1 MPRALGEQPVP
12 PRSNPPY
19 PVLITTVS
27 LPQACPTSFQP
38 TRTAAHCRHTI
49 IDQFINNN
57 NNNIAFCPKQ
67 VGAINSS
74 SQEKNGTLSAETPAT
89 AISPLGYWS
98 IGEIEYIMLFG

>member
-1 MPRALGEQPVP
+1 VP

-49 IDQFINNN
+49 IDQFIIIIN

-74 SQEKNGTLSAETPAT
+74 SQEKNGTPKALRRDT
-89 AISPLGYWS
+89 GYRDLTTW
-98 IGEIEYIMLFG
+98 ILVNR